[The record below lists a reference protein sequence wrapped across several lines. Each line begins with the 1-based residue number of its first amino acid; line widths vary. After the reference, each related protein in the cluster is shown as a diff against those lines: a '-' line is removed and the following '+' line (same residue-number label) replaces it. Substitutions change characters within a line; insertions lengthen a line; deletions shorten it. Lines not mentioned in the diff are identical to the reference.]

1 MALAEEKSSDL
12 SAPHERLAQKIWGVG
27 VRHVVFMA
35 LGAALY
41 AGASYATNSLALP
54 GASNI
59 SLRPGIVLP
68 LFFGAVF
75 GPWVGLFTGVVGNSI
90 NDAFSYGIYWNW
102 EIGIGLIGFV
112 AGLTMYV
119 TRGRYNT
126 TMRIV
131 LAEVV
136 GAIGLVVGL
145 GFASLTDIWTSHLT
159 FATAMTTEFVPA
171 LVPDLVFGL
180 VLLPVLLV
188 AYNVAL
194 GRSGRS

>member
-1 MALAEEKSSDL
+1 MALAEERSSEL
-12 SAPHERLAQKIWGVG
+12 EAPRESLAKKIWGVG

-41 AGASYATNSLALP
+41 AGVSYATNSLALP
-54 GASNI
+54 GASDV
-59 SLRPGIVLP
+59 SLRPGIVIP
-68 LFFGAVF
+68 LFFGAAF

-112 AGLTMYV
+112 AGLTMYF

-126 TMRIV
+126 VTRIV
-131 LAEVV
+131 LAEVFGV
-136 GAIGLVVGL
+136 IGLIVGL

-159 FATAMTTEFVPA
+159 FATAMTTEFIPGF
-171 LVPDLVFGL
+171 LTDLVFAL
-180 VLLPVLLV
+180 ILLPILLV

-194 GRSGRS
+194 SRSGRS

>member
-1 MALAEEKSSDL
+1 MALAEEKGSEL
-12 SAPHERLAQKIWGVG
+12 EAPRERLMQKIWGVG

-41 AGASYATNSLALP
+41 AGASYVTNSLALP
-54 GASNI
+54 GASNV

-119 TRGRYNT
+119 TRGRYT
-126 TMRIV
+126 TTARII

-136 GAIGLVVGL
+136 GVIALVVGL
-145 GFASLTDIWTSHLT
+145 GFASLTDIWVSHLSFT
-159 FATAMTTEFVPA
+159 TAMTTEFLPA
-171 LVPDLVFGL
+171 LLPDMVFGL
-180 VLLPVLLV
+180 ILLPILLL
-188 AYNVAL
+188 AYTVAL
-194 GRSGRS
+194 ERSGR